1 MMTKKG
7 FTIIEVSL
15 VIAIGGL
22 IFLMVFI
29 AVPGLRAAQRDTER
43 RENVIHFIDQLKKYQ
58 TNNRGSLPTDE
69 NLSTDGSKSVDV
81 NLGADQGI
89 TTWGGF
95 YNSFLGDNFRDP
107 DGEEYRLNLRMCQ
120 TKEVD
125 KDCDNGE
132 LRQELDKSENQYK
145 IFVVLQ
151 AQCKG
156 EGTVRTGNPRKVAV
170 LYRLER
176 AGV

>member
-1 MMTKKG
+1 MAKKG

-58 TNNRGSLPTDE
+58 TNNRGALPTPPPQEGDVTD
-69 NLSTDGSKSVDV
+69 LSS
-81 NLGADQGI
+81 QEI

-107 DGEEYRLNLRMCQ
+107 DGEEYRLNIRTC
-120 TKEVD
+120 KASEVD
-125 KDCDNGE
+125 KDCDSGE

-151 AQCKG
+151 AQCRG
-156 EGTVRTGNPRKVAV
+156 EGTVRTSNPRKVAV

-176 AGV
+176 AGVYCNNT